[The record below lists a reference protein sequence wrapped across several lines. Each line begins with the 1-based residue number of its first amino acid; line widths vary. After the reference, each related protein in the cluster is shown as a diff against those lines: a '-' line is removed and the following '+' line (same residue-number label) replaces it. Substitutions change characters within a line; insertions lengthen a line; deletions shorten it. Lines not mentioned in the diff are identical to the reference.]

1 MKSRNATRPAALVVT
16 GPDLAGG
23 HLQGGEQRRRAVA
36 LVGVAVVGQ
45 RGARPPATSG
55 PGHAR
60 GPGCGVSRPARER
73 WCPAAGPGRARR
85 CPPPR
90 RRSRGP
96 GCRTTTAS

>member
-55 PGHAR
+55 PGHASR
-60 GPGCGVSRPARER
+60 AWMWGFSSSARTLVSR
-73 WCPAAGPGRARR
+73 GG
-85 CPPPR
+85 
-90 RRSRGP
+90 SR
-96 GCRTTTAS
+96 